1 MTLNRAELG
10 AAASPGRRH
19 VVTLDDNLSP
29 ALVQR
34 RECHYTSPPLGADDA
49 VALASALTSTAV
61 TTPGWWILPA
71 ADRQSIVVLREA

>member
-1 MTLNRAELG
+1 MTHNRAELG
-10 AAASPGRRH
+10 PAPSRGRRY

-34 RECHYTSPPLGADDA
+34 GERHYTSPPLGADDA

-61 TTPGWWILPA
+61 TTPGRWILPA
-71 ADRQSIVVLREA
+71 AGGQSIVVLREA